1 MKKSFPKGLF
11 FALCYFFYT
20 SIYLSRINL
29 SMASPALL
37 ADGVLTEVE
46 LGFIGSA
53 FSVIY
58 AIGRLCN
65 GVLGDRLA
73 PWVMVSAGLL
83 GTGIANMFI
92 GVLPPYLLILGLWCI
107 NAFAQSML
115 WSALLRCITAIYGRE
130 EANRKATILV
140 SSVSAGNIGS
150 ILLSSVLVSNFGVSA
165 AFYVPGAVC
174 VICGVTAMYILR
186 QVPDTDRIKVQ
197 KSTGFGPLLRNRE
210 MRGMLVPAMVHGAI
224 RDNVSLWMVVYFLDR
239 FAIDL
244 KSSAWYVLLIPL
256 IGMAARLAYPL
267 CYKWSR
273 QREHL
278 ISLYSFGACVVFAG
292 ILCLQPSV
300 PIVTALCLSMLY
312 ALVSM
317 VNTSLTSVFPLRFT
331 AQNMVSSVSGVS
343 DFFTYIGSGIGQA
356 VYGFVVA
363 QFGYLPMFLS
373 WAVLSVVSV
382 LLVLR
387 QKPFTLIEV

>member
-73 PWVMVSAGLL
+73 PWVMVSVGLL

-186 QVPDTDRIKVQ
+186 QVPDTDRS
-197 KSTGFGPLLRNRE
+197 STVFVYAVCAGIHGQYLADFGFPTSLYCTEYGFFCQRRQRFLHLYRFGHRSGSVWICSRTVRLSADVPFVGCAE
-210 MRGMLVPAMVHGAI
+210 RGV
-224 RDNVSLWMVVYFLDR
+224 R
-239 FAIDL
+239 FAGAAAKTVCID
-244 KSSAWYVLLIPL
+244 
-256 IGMAARLAYPL
+256 R
-267 CYKWSR
+267 
-273 QREHL
+273 
-278 ISLYSFGACVVFAG
+278 G
-292 ILCLQPSV
+292 IIKKRDP
-300 PIVTALCLSMLY
+300 
-312 ALVSM
+312 
-317 VNTSLTSVFPLRFT
+317 
-331 AQNMVSSVSGVS
+331 
-343 DFFTYIGSGIGQA
+343 IGS
-356 VYGFVVA
+356 
-363 QFGYLPMFLS
+363 L
-373 WAVLSVVSV
+373 
-382 LLVLR
+382 
-387 QKPFTLIEV
+387 FT